1 MSGSL
6 VVNDDDS
13 WNRNIEWFSV
23 EALHRMMRRQK
34 MPIEKT
40 KLRKL
45 LTNLVNKDPPFIK
58 IQEGGKQDRPQAKGE
73 YALTDEGKAQFRE
86 YLEKQYSITSF
97 KEEND

>member
-13 WNRNIEWFSV
+13 WDRNIEWFSV

-34 MPIEKT
+34 MSIEKP

-45 LTNLVNKDPPFIK
+45 LTNLEARDPPYIK
-58 IQEGGKQDRPQAKGE
+58 KQEGRKQDRPQAKGE
-73 YALTDEGKAQFRE
+73 YRLTDEGKFRFRE
-86 YLEKQYSITSF
+86 YLKQRKILS
-97 KEEND
+97 D

>member
-6 VVNDDDS
+6 TINDDNG

-23 EALHRMMRRQK
+23 EALHRTMKHHK
-34 MPIEKT
+34 MTIEKP

-45 LTNLVNKDPPFIK
+45 LTDLVDKDPPLVE

-73 YALTDEGKAQFRE
+73 YRLTDEGKFRFRE
-86 YLEKQYSITSF
+86 YLKQRKIIT
-97 KEEND
+97 D